1 GGWCLMGIADG
12 KVVATVAVSSFEI
25 AREFYGGTLGL
36 KQAEENVGG
45 VGYECGG
52 GNIFVY
58 VSDTAG
64 SGEATAA
71 TWQVDDVTPIAE
83 ELSGKGVK
91 FEHYEMP
98 DAELVGDVHQWGDGA
113 FKMGWFRDPD
123 GNILGIVS
131 GDM

>member
-1 GGWCLMGIADG
+1 MGISDG
-12 KVVATVAVSSFEI
+12 RVFATVAVSKIEI

-36 KQAEENVGG
+36 KQVEENMGG
-45 VGYECGG
+45 IGFECGG

-64 SGEATAA
+64 TGAATAA
-71 TWQVDDVTPIAE
+71 MWEVDDATSVAE
-83 ELSGKGVK
+83 EPAAKGVK

-98 DAELVGDVHQWGDGA
+98 DAELVGDVHQWGGGS
-113 FKMGWFRDPD
+113 FKNAWFRDPD

-131 GDM
+131 GEM